1 MTLIWPVPVMFFYG
15 HMSTTPLLLPLDHRR
30 PLRLV
35 IFDLVRR
42 VLVLVVLDSVPR
54 ASRFL
59 LSCVPYSVCTVLGS
73 VLALHPFL
81 ALDRDMGRCCVLER
95 LLFLRWV
102 V

>member
-1 MTLIWPVPVMFFYG
+1 MFFYG

-30 PLRLV
+30 PLHLV
-35 IFDLVRR
+35 VFDLVHR

-59 LSCVPYSVCTVLGS
+59 LSCVPYSVCTVLDF
-73 VLALHPFL
+73 VLALRPFL
-81 ALDRDMGRCCVLER
+81 ALGIDMGHCCVPGR
-95 LLFLRWV
+95 LLFPRLV